1 MSFVITGNPG
11 VGKHTIANRISEIL
25 DIPILDINEIAKES
39 GLFEKSSDTNDV
51 DVEILGKVLEA
62 KLTEPSLIVG
72 HIAPYVIP
80 ANKIKKAIVL
90 RKNPYD
96 LMSVYEKRG
105 YSIQKIKDN
114 IGSEILGVILYDS
127 LEKFGAEK
135 TLQVNVTSK
144 SIEEVTKKVA
154 DIIQGEIFTEEV
166 DWLSEVSEKNDLEK
180 FFAY

>member
-39 GLFEKSSDTNDV
+39 GLFEKNNDTNDV
-51 DVEILGKVLEA
+51 DVEILGKVLET

-80 ANKIKKAIVL
+80 ANKITKAIVL